1 MTHSLNEHAGP
12 CTSVSKLLLS
22 FPPASLTSLNPRS
35 FHPHIMSYL
44 YPPLKAQTPSF
55 RLLPIQYAWPHQ
67 IIAEHVGCPGD
78 SSRFAPKICARD
90 ESMPWLWLCPKQQQ
104 QQQQWSMSL
113 FSSCRPRSPPPRIL
127 VPYYS
132 VIESHENYD
141 YQQQQQ
147 QQSKLFTV
155 HSFDLHISPPLHLK
169 DLWQPLGVRHS

>member
-104 QQQQWSMSL
+104 QQQWSMSL